1 VIARRRVDA
10 DRLPASERLCI
21 ETDGDASLHIA
32 DMTMF
37 YAPASGGVRTY
48 LEAKHRRLQLYSGVR
63 HSILVPGRDYSH
75 NAGVYEVPAPVLPFG
90 KGYRFP
96 VRRAPWRNLLRSL
109 RPDLIEVGDP
119 YMTAWAALDAGRR
132 LDVPVIGFYHSDLP
146 LLVGNRLGHWLGA
159 NLNGYVARL
168 YGSFDRVLAPSQ
180 AMASKLIALGV
191 RNVYVQPLGVDLETF
206 QPSRRDP
213 GLREELGLADDTRL
227 LIFAGRGS
235 REKNLGVLLETAR
248 QLGAD
253 YHLLLVGSGSIT
265 HNLHDWH
272 HYAQGGQAPYVLP
285 FIQWVEQ
292 KLHADDV
299 PALLDYRRQAPFAEQ
314 AHPTDE
320 HLLPLHFA
328 MGAAGTDRLGA
339 RRIDA
344 GIDMG
349 FLAMDIYRFD
359 GAA

>member
-1 VIARRRVDA
+1 M
-10 DRLPASERLCI
+10 AS
-21 ETDGDASLHIA
+21 A
-32 DMTMF
+32 
-37 YAPASGGVRTY
+37 
-48 LEAKHRRLQLYSGVR
+48 
-63 HSILVPGRDYSH
+63 
-75 NAGVYEVPAPVLPFG
+75 
-90 KGYRFP
+90 
-96 VRRAPWRNLLRSL
+96 
-109 RPDLIEVGDP
+109 
-119 YMTAWAALDAGRR
+119 
-132 LDVPVIGFYHSDLP
+132 
-146 LLVGNRLGHWLGA
+146 HWLGRTPTVSA
-159 NLNGYVARL
+159 AERPRTIHDFGGFPEALYQLQYPAPGAPELAQDVAARL
-168 YGSFDRVLAPSQ
+168 AAAGLSPLIDPQRGLDHGAWVPLRFLYPQADIPVLQLSIQPALGPAHQWAMGRALAPLR
-180 AMASKLIALGV
+180 ADGV
-191 RNVYVQPLGVDLETF
+191 
-206 QPSRRDP
+206 
-213 GLREELGLADDTRL
+213 
-227 LIFAGRGS
+227 
-235 REKNLGVLLETAR
+235 
-248 QLGAD
+248 
-253 YHLLLVGSGSIT
+253 LLVGSGSIT

-272 HYAQGGQAPYVLP
+272 HYAQGGEAPYVRP